1 MNLVSLQFKTKP
13 NFNDNLNHLVS
24 LINRSAQ
31 SSFIL
36 APELCLTGYS
46 YDDFDKAIKI
56 STHAITILTEL
67 SSNKTIF
74 ITLLTQ
80 KDNKYFNTLHIFHH
94 NKIIHTQSKY
104 KLFSLG
110 NEDKYFTPGNR
121 DDIKI
126 LNINGLKIAILI
138 CFELRFVELWSKIK
152 GADIIFI
159 PAMWGKSR
167 KEHFQTL
174 SKALAIANQCFV
186 VTSNS
191 ANDDMAKSSSIV
203 SPFGVVYTDSR
214 KLLLN
219 KIINLDEIKKMRR
232 YLPIHT

>member
-24 LINRSAQ
+24 LINKSAQ

-121 DDIKI
+121 DNIKI
-126 LNINGLKIAILI
+126 ININGLKIAILI
-138 CFELRFVELWSKIK
+138 CFELRFVEL
-152 GADIIFI
+152 
-159 PAMWGKSR
+159 
-167 KEHFQTL
+167 
-174 SKALAIANQCFV
+174 
-186 VTSNS
+186 
-191 ANDDMAKSSSIV
+191 
-203 SPFGVVYTDSR
+203 
-214 KLLLN
+214 
-219 KIINLDEIKKMRR
+219 
-232 YLPIHT
+232 